1 MAKIELF
8 APDSHAK
15 SPATRDETPE
25 NGWSF
30 KRVVDAINAMMT
42 EIYAA
47 IGTIGSTAPGP
58 LDEYDVAGVP
68 DATGNARK
76 MIYVSDGADGDPIV
90 AFSDGTIWRR
100 VDTNDEIAGAE

>member
-1 MAKIELF
+1 MAKVELI
-8 APDSHAK
+8 APDSYAK

-30 KRVVDAINAMMT
+30 KRVLDSINAMMT

-58 LDEYDVAGVP
+58 LDEYTVATQP
-68 DATGNARK
+68 DASENARRL
-76 MIYVSDGADGDPIV
+76 IYVSDGAAGSPIV

-100 VDTNDEIAGAE
+100 CDTNDEIAGAE